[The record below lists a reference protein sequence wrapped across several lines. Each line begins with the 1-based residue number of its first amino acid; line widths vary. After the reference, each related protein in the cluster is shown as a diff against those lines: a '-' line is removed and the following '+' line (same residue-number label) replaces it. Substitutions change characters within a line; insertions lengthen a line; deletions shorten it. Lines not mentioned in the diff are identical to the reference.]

1 MEKKKTS
8 HIVKGL
14 IIGLILII
22 YTTSIYLT
30 GNMMNRALGSLSY
43 AILIIGLILSGITF
57 SKENNGNVT
66 FGNIFANCFK
76 TNAIVTLIVI
86 LWSFLSFKVIFP
98 NMENE
103 MLDVTKKELE
113 KQPNITD
120 DQIAQSLAMIKKGF
134 TVMLIGGA
142 ILGYAILGAIGSL
155 LAAAIAKK
163 NPQQE
168 PFTQG

>member
-1 MEKKKTS
+1 MEQKKTS

-30 GNMMNRALGSLSY
+30 GNMMNKWLGYVSY
-43 AILIIGLILSGITF
+43 AILIIGLILSGMIF
-57 SKENNGNVT
+57 SKENNANVT
-66 FGNIFANCFK
+66 FGNVFANSFK
-76 TNAIVTLIVI
+76 TNAIVTLLVI
-86 LWSFLSFKVIFP
+86 LWSILSFKVIFP

-103 MLDVTKKELE
+103 MLEVTKKEIE

-120 DQIAQSLAMIKKGF
+120 EQISQSLGLIKKGF
-134 TVMLIGGA
+134 MVMMIGGA
-142 ILGYAILGAIGSL
+142 IFGYAILGAIGSL

-163 NPQQE
+163 NPQPE